1 MAKSIAI
8 YNNKGGVGKTTLSL
22 FLSDFLS
29 SITINKKKS
38 KVLVMD
44 FDPQASCAN
53 AVLGIEKVSEIIN
66 NSLTIP
72 YILNAKLNQKKEI
85 DISRFIFTREENNS
99 TETKK
104 TRLGNLDVM
113 VSEPNLALSFDEKVS
128 LKDSLKLARWM
139 SNELAAEYDFIF
151 VDLPG
156 SISKV
161 NKFSLVGAFL
171 ADNYVIPTEPNR
183 LNVNALS
190 GTLNMLDN
198 IRTWKGRSSGYNLLG
213 FVLNKADKRAKQ
225 FIAHKDDLNQFAKHK
240 NCKIYKNVL
249 PPTPKL
255 SDASDDS
262 MQFITLSDRYDSYYD
277 NVRKLVI
284 EITADLG
291 FTKS

>member
-1 MAKSIAI
+1 MVKSIAI

-44 FDPQASCAN
+44 FDPQGSCAN
-53 AVLGIEKVSEIIN
+53 AILGLEKVSEITN
-66 NSLTIP
+66 KSLTLS
-72 YILNAKLNQKKEI
+72 YILNTRLNQKEDI
-85 DISRFIFTREENNS
+85 DLSRFIFTREENND
-99 TETKK
+99 TKTRK

-113 VSEPNLALSFDEKVS
+113 VSEPNLALSFDEKAS
-128 LKDSLKLARWM
+128 IDDSLLLAQWIGAKLATK
-139 SNELAAEYDFIF
+139 YDFIF

-156 SISKV
+156 SISKI

-171 ADNYVIPTEPNR
+171 ANYFIVPTEPNR
-183 LNVNALS
+183 LNINALS

-198 IRTWKGRSSGYNLLG
+198 IRAWKKPGNGYNLLG

-225 FIAHKDDLNQFAKHK
+225 FKLHKDDLNHFAKIK
-240 NCKIYKNVL
+240 NCKIYQNIL
-249 PPTPKL
+249 PPTPTL

-262 MQFITLSDRYDSYYD
+262 IKFITLSDRYDNYYKH
-277 NVRKLVI
+277 VRDLVI
-284 EITADLG
+284 EITTDLG
-291 FTKS
+291 FIRN

>member
-1 MAKSIAI
+1 MVKSIAI
-8 YNNKGGVGKTTLSL
+8 YNNKGGVGKTTLAL

-53 AVLGIEKVSEIIN
+53 AILGFGKVSEIIN

-72 YILNAKLNQKKEI
+72 YLLNAKLNQKEEI
-85 DISRFIFTREENNS
+85 DLSKFIFTRNENS
-99 TETKK
+99 SAATRK

-113 VSEPNLALSFDEKVS
+113 VSEPNLALSFDEKAS
-128 LKDSLKLARWM
+128 INDSLKLAHWIGA
-139 SNELAAEYDFIF
+139 ELATKYDFIF
-151 VDLPG
+151 IDLPG
-156 SISKV
+156 SISKI

-171 ADNYVIPTEPNR
+171 ANNFVVPTEPNR
-183 LNVNALS
+183 LNINALS

-198 IRTWKGRSSGYNLLG
+198 IKTWKGRSNNYNLLG
-213 FVLNKADKRAKQ
+213 FVLNKADKRTKQ
-225 FIAHKDDLNQFAKHK
+225 FKLHRDDLYHFAKLK
-240 NCKIYKNVL
+240 NCKIYKSFL

-262 MQFITLSDRYDSYYD
+262 IEFITLSDRYDSYYK
-277 NVRKLVI
+277 NVRDLVL

-291 FTKS
+291 FTMN